1 MAEHT
6 VIFTDNHSDKHA
18 FSESLLQGNPPEAL
32 SGLRSLRGAL
42 FSNARIAEFIE
53 EEARHNRSDLQPQP
67 DRELRTY
74 SSGERKKALLAYL
87 LQQQPEF
94 LILDDPFDNLDRE
107 YRESL
112 SKKFEELAQ
121 STLLIQLASRPSD
134 VLPCMVHQA
143 FLEGRNLLGF
153 PTYQPEAPTGARIS
167 GSIPPPPGPLPEL
180 PETLVEFRGVSVAYG
195 GRTIVKDIDW
205 RIRRGEFWELRGPN
219 GSGKTT
225 LISLV
230 TGDNPKAYGQEL
242 YLFGTKKG
250 SGESVWDIKEHIGYF
265 TPAMADRFRGYHSVE
280 NMLISGLTDSV
291 GLYQQPGDLQLSL
304 AGKWVRLLG
313 MERQRHTLFRDLTE
327 GQQRLVFCARAMI
340 KHPPLLILDE
350 PTAALDEPSAS
361 LVVSLIRKMAAES
374 RTAVVFVSHRTEP
387 GLHPEKT
394 YFLEN
399 RQGGSRGRI
408 A

>member
-18 FSESLLQGNPPEAL
+18 FAESLLRGNPPGAL
-32 SGLRSLRGAL
+32 IGLRGLKGQL
-42 FSNARIAEFIE
+42 FSNARIADFIE
-53 EEARHNRSDLQPQP
+53 EEARHHRSELQPHP
-67 DRELRTY
+67 ERELSTY

-87 LQQQPEF
+87 LRQHPEF
-94 LILDDPFDNLDRE
+94 LILDDPFDNLDRAS
-107 YRESL
+107 RESL
-112 SKKFEELAQ
+112 YGKLEELSQ
-121 STLLIQLASRPSD
+121 EVLLIQLASRPSD
-134 VLPCMVHQA
+134 MLPCMAHRA
-143 FLEGRNLLGF
+143 FLKGRDLAGF
-153 PTYQPEAPTGARIS
+153 PDYQPGIPSGARIS

-195 GRTIVKDIDW
+195 GQTIVKDIDW
-205 RIRRGEFWELRGPN
+205 QIRRGEFWELRGPN

-265 TPAMADRFRGYHSVE
+265 TPAMADRFRGYHSVK
-280 NMLISGLTDSV
+280 NMLVSGLTDSV

-304 AGKWVRLLG
+304 ARQWVGLLG
-313 MERQRHTLFRDLTE
+313 MERERDVLFRALTE

-350 PTAALDEPSAS
+350 PTASLDEPSAS

-374 RTAVVFVSHRTEP
+374 RTAVVFVSHRSEP
-387 GLHPEKT
+387 GLKPEKT
-394 YFLEN
+394 LVLESG
-399 RQGGSRGRI
+399 QGGSRGRI

>member
-6 VIFTDNHSDKHA
+6 VIFTDNHSDKYA

-32 SGLRSLRGAL
+32 SGLRSLSGAL
-42 FSNARIAEFIE
+42 FSNARIADFIE
-53 EEARHNRSDLQPQP
+53 EEARHQRSDLQPQP

-87 LQQQPEF
+87 LQQQPDF

-112 SKKFEELAQ
+112 SGQLEELART
-121 STLLIQLASRPSD
+121 TLLIQLASRPSD
-134 VLPCMVHQA
+134 VLPCMVHRA
-143 FLEGRNLLGF
+143 FLEGQNLVGF
-153 PTYQPEAPTGARIS
+153 PTYEPEIPSGPRIT

-180 PETLVEFRGVSVAYG
+180 PETLVDFRDVSVAYS
-195 GRTIVKDIDW
+195 GRTIVRNIDW

-225 LISLV
+225 LISLI

-242 YLFGTKKG
+242 YLFGTRKG

-304 AGKWVRLLG
+304 ARQWVGLLG
-313 MERQRHTLFRDLTE
+313 MEQERDVLFRDLTE

-350 PTAALDEPSAS
+350 PTAALDEPSAF

-374 RTAVVFVSHRTEP
+374 RTAVVYVSHRPEP

-394 YFLEN
+394 LFLESG
-399 RQGGSRGRI
+399 QGGSRGRI